1 MLSEFND
8 NGKSMIRR
16 QDINNSYKVFSA
28 DVFRF
33 KGNKFNKDFL
43 GRRIFPVIT
52 NPICGIDI
60 DSVFDFELFISV
72 HLSSF
77 LLLLILG
84 YYHNIP
90 VSVNRYF
97 CSLSFISFFHI
108 AIFCSRLMFL
118 FFMPFNIAAAFLG
131 L

>member
-1 MLSEFND
+1 MSEFND

-77 LLLLILG
+77 LVC
-84 YYHNIP
+84 Y
-90 VSVNRYF
+90 
-97 CSLSFISFFHI
+97 
-108 AIFCSRLMFL
+108 
-118 FFMPFNIAAAFLG
+118 
-131 L
+131 